1 MGRRSVAAG
10 LAPGSCRTNS
20 GAGTR
25 TPAARTKTWCAS
37 QLHHPRRRTCAPIL
51 RCDTMPAPTVVILAA
66 GEGTRMRSALP
77 KVLHPICGRPM
88 ILWPLLAAR
97 AAGAERVIVVDN
109 PKRRL
114 ADHLPDDVETAI
126 QERPRGTGD
135 AVAAAAGLLD
145 AGAPVLVING
155 DMPLITGE
163 AIAGLVA
170 AHEEAQA
177 GATLATMEL
186 DEPAGYGR
194 IVRDA
199 HGGVERVVET
209 KADGDATPEELR
221 HPRGQRGP
229 VPVRRRR
236 ARRRARRARRRQ
248 RPGRALPPRRP
259 AAAARRRPAP
269 SRPSRSPTPTWRSA
283 STTASTSRRSPGS
296 PSSAST
302 APTSAPASRSSTR
315 RAR

>member
-1 MGRRSVAAG
+1 
-10 LAPGSCRTNS
+10 
-20 GAGTR
+20 
-25 TPAARTKTWCAS
+25 
-37 QLHHPRRRTCAPIL
+37 
-51 RCDTMPAPTVVILAA
+51 MPAPTVVILAA

-236 ARRRARRARRRQ
+236 ARSPRSPSSTPTTPRASSTSPTSCRCCS
-248 RPGRALPPRRP
+248 PP
-259 AAAARRRPAP
+259 AAP
-269 SRPSRSPTPTWRSA
+269 SRPSRSPTPTLRSA

-315 RAR
+315 PAR